1 MSEVLKTYKVNDCSC
16 GGTVKLTNV
25 VVYDDKLFLIMSCIA
40 CNKKLDTTVDTQ
52 PKQQDVAS
60 EVQPT

>member
-1 MSEVLKTYKVNDCSC
+1 MREVLKTYKVNDCSC
-16 GGTVKLTNV
+16 GGTVKLSNI
-25 VVYDDKLFLIMSCIA
+25 VVYDDKLFLIMSCTA

-52 PKQQDVAS
+52 PKQQEVAS